1 MNVAQEERD
10 QNKVLHRT
18 LGAIATTALI
28 IAIIALLLRGCD
40 VGSETSDRRV
50 RDCLA
55 LIGQIEDGATG
66 ETGATGE
73 QGSDGATGPQGE
85 AGEEGET
92 GSTGKPGTPGADGT
106 DGEDGATGQTGA
118 TGPQGEAGATGQTG
132 ATGPQGEAG
141 ATGQTGAT
149 GPQGEAG
156 ATGQTGA
163 TGPQGEPGIQGVA
176 GECGLSTYEVWLAL
190 GNEGTEQDFIDSL
203 TGPAGPQGEQGPQGV
218 PGETGTS
225 GLGDSGSFWDVTIQG
240 GPGVYEA
247 DTPYPMLL
255 GEADTANNQ
264 GVSITNGS
272 QFTFT
277 NPGVYNLAFSAQL
290 WRLQGG
296 DVSYTSIWLRKNGV
310 DVPDTAT
317 DVTLLSNGTRFV
329 AAWNFFVPVTCDESG
344 CDKYQLMWSSTT
356 EQTEMLYLPANGVR
370 PAIPSLIATVN
381 QVK

>member
-1 MNVAQEERD
+1 
-10 QNKVLHRT
+10 
-18 LGAIATTALI
+18 
-28 IAIIALLLRGCD
+28 
-40 VGSETSDRRV
+40 
-50 RDCLA
+50 
-55 LIGQIEDGATG
+55 
-66 ETGATGE
+66 
-73 QGSDGATGPQGE
+73 
-85 AGEEGET
+85 
-92 GSTGKPGTPGADGT
+92 
-106 DGEDGATGQTGA
+106 
-118 TGPQGEAGATGQTG
+118 
-132 ATGPQGEAG
+132 
-141 ATGQTGAT
+141 
-149 GPQGEAG
+149 
-156 ATGQTGA
+156 
-163 TGPQGEPGIQGVA
+163 
-176 GECGLSTYEVWLAL
+176 VWLAL

>member
-1 MNVAQEERD
+1 MSIDEPSMNVAQEERD

-132 ATGPQGEAG
+132 ATGPQGE
-141 ATGQTGAT
+141 
-149 GPQGEAG
+149 
-156 ATGQTGA
+156 
-163 TGPQGEPGIQGVA
+163 PGIQGVA
-176 GECGLSTYEVWLAL
+176 GGCGLSAYEVWLAL

-203 TGPAGPQGEQGPQGV
+203 TAPAGPQGEQGPQGV

-296 DVSYTSIWLRKNGV
+296 NVSYTSIWLRKNGV

-329 AAWNFFVPVTCDESG
+329 AAWNFFDGKPQQHEE
-344 CDKYQLMWSSTT
+344 QPQTT
-356 EQTEMLYLPANGVR
+356 KTRTN
-370 PAIPSLIATVN
+370 
-381 QVK
+381 